1 MSASHAVAPAP
12 GFASIG
18 TPQAAPDAGLDLHDQ
33 SGLHTKT
40 ALPAS
45 VSIVIPTLNER
56 ENVSLVVE
64 RLRAVLTDIAWEVV
78 FVDDN
83 STDGTWKAVR
93 AMARQDARV
102 RCIRR
107 IGRRGLSTACIEG
120 ILATSAPFIVI
131 MDGDLQHDETVLP
144 RMLETLQS
152 QDCDL
157 VVASRYVDQ
166 GGIGDWS
173 EGRARISR
181 VATRLA
187 ALVNKSAIKDPMSGF
202 FALRRE
208 VFDANVEQLSGQGF
222 KLLLDIC
229 ASARTPLR
237 VIEVPTG
244 SSLAKTGRAS
254 SMRWSRGSSSCS
266 SWTSCSAES
275 IPPRFILFIMVGGSG
290 VFVHMLALWT
300 LMQGFDVGFAVAQ
313 TAASFVAMTS
323 NFFLN
328 NLLTYRDKRLRGGRL
343 VKGLLSFYIVCGIGT
358 AANVGAS
365 SFIFGNSNSWWF
377 AGLAGVVIASVWNY
391 AVSSIMTWGNR
402 S

>member
-12 GFASIG
+12 GLASIG
-18 TPQAAPDAGLDLHDQ
+18 TAQAAPDARPGVRGQ
-33 SGLHTKT
+33 SGSNAET
-40 ALPAS
+40 ALPAA
-45 VSIVIPTLNER
+45 VSIVIPTMNER
-56 ENVSLVVE
+56 DNVGLVVE

-120 ILATSAPFIVI
+120 ILATSAPLIVV

-166 GGIGDWS
+166 GDIGDWS

-187 ALVNKSAIKDPMSGF
+187 GIVNKSAIKDPMSGF

-208 VFDANVEQLSGQGF
+208 VFDATVEQLSGQGF

-229 ASARTPLR
+229 ASAQTPLR
-237 VIEVPTG
+237 VVEVPYRFKPREHG
-244 SSLAKTGRAS
+244 ESKLDALVAWEFVMLLADKLFG
-254 SMRWSRGSSSCS
+254 GFV
-266 SWTSCSAES
+266 
-275 IPPRFILFIMVGGSG
+275 PVRFILFIMVGGSG

-300 LMQGFDVGFAVAQ
+300 LMQGFAVGFAVAQ

-358 AANVGAS
+358 AANVGAA
-365 SFIFGNSNSWWF
+365 SFIFGNAHSWWF
-377 AGLAGVVIASVWNY
+377 AGLAGVVIGSVWNY
-391 AVSSIMTWGNR
+391 AVSSIITWGNR